1 MCENA
6 FLCYDKFTILGE
18 TIEGVGWFALMVFG
32 ALVLQII
39 SNFVSLWR
47 NQLTRE
53 TLEEARNSKTRKKDV
68 LKSVLWS
75 FIATLLWIIRVIL
88 IIGNN
93 IWIFAAV
100 LIGNVAGYYWA
111 LIRQR
116 GDTRVVTPPSSNSD
130 ILSGPT
136 KKNKLYNSRILF

>member
-6 FLCYDKFTILGE
+6 FLCYDQFTILGA
-18 TIEGVGWFALMVFG
+18 TIEGVGWFILMVVG
-32 ALVLQII
+32 ALILQII

-53 TLEEARNSKTRKKDV
+53 TLENARNSKTRRKDV

-75 FIATLLWIIRVIL
+75 FIATLLWILRVIL

-93 IWIFAAV
+93 IWIFVAV

-116 GDTRVVTPPSSNSD
+116 GDSKVINPPSSQNQA
-130 ILSGPT
+130 LNGP
-136 KKNKLYNSRILF
+136 KKNLYGKILF